1 MVHGNDAQARRSGA
15 MTIDTLAAYRDE
27 YAITEQYAFL
37 SHAAVSPLSRRI
49 VDAVANQLHRA
60 ASEPAVRL
68 FPDIFVLMADL
79 RQRLAQLI
87 NARDSSEI
95 VLMPNTA
102 MGLNS
107 AAVSLPL
114 RTGDNVLVLEG
125 DYPANIYPWQ
135 QLAYKGVLTK
145 MVPQRAGGLDV
156 EALAA
161 RIDRRT
167 RVIALSTA
175 MFATGFR
182 NDIATVG
189 RMCKERGIFFV
200 VDGIQTLGAFP
211 LDVQACSIDFLAAG
225 SQKWLLSAPGAGFLY
240 VRRELL
246 DELEPGA
253 YVGASSV
260 VDPMN
265 YLDYNLTFPP
275 SAERFNLGTPNIM
288 GAVALHAAVGMLQ
301 EVGSTLIEQ
310 RVATLV
316 DALINDLTERGYS
329 LAADTAPEHRSGIV
343 VVQLPN
349 PEAACKRL
357 EEAGVIAT
365 VRGGLRLAPHFY
377 NTLEEVMRV
386 GEVLGDR

>member
-1 MVHGNDAQARRSGA
+1 
-15 MTIDTLAAYRDE
+15 MTIDTLATYRDE

-60 ASEPAVRL
+60 ASEPATRL
-68 FPDIFVLMADL
+68 FPEIFTLMADL

-87 NARDSSEI
+87 NARESSEI

-114 RTGDNVLVLEG
+114 RAGDNVLVLEG

-156 EALAA
+156 DALAA

-200 VDGIQTLGAFP
+200 VDAIQTLGAFP
-211 LDVQACSIDFLAAG
+211 IDVQACSIDFLAAG

-301 EVGSTLIEQ
+301 EVGSRLIEQ
-310 RVATLV
+310 RVTTLV
-316 DALINDLTERGYS
+316 DALINDLTERGHS